1 MEIKITG
8 LIPFINIL
16 FHKIA
21 LIACEMII
29 THLMK
34 TVSLLQVLFL
44 FFFKVT
50 AIGVYLPARYDKMK
64 GKNIILFCL
73 STNHLQYPP
82 GPLVVHG
89 PQFGNDWQ
97 IMAISF

>member
-34 TVSLLQVLFL
+34 TVSLLQVLI
-44 FFFKVT
+44 FFFF
-50 AIGVYLPARYDKMK
+50 LS
-64 GKNIILFCL
+64 NSHWSLFA
-73 STNHLQYPP
+73 SP
-82 GPLVVHG
+82 
-89 PQFGNDWQ
+89 
-97 IMAISF
+97 I

>member
-21 LIACEMII
+21 LIACEI

-34 TVSLLQVLFL
+34 TVSLLQVLII
-44 FFFKVT
+44 FF
-50 AIGVYLPARYDKMK
+50 
-64 GKNIILFCL
+64 
-73 STNHLQYPP
+73 
-82 GPLVVHG
+82 
-89 PQFGNDWQ
+89 
-97 IMAISF
+97 